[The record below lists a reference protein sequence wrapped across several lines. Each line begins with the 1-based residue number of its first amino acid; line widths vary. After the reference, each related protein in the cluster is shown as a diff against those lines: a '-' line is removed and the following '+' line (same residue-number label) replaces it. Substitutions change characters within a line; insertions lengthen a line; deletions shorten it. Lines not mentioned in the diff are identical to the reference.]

1 MNHSHLESIRSELRE
16 SSEVKIRVAEKLS
29 SLIAQ
34 IANIA
39 IQSLKCGG
47 KILFCG
53 NGGSAADAQHL
64 ATEMVCRLEF
74 NRPAIAALALTTDTS
89 LITAQSNDMGFESI
103 FSRQIEALGK
113 PGDVLIAITTSGN
126 SENVLKAVQ
135 TAKTRKMQTV
145 AFSGMGGGKII
156 NMVDYALTVPSSNAQ
171 RIQEAQIT
179 IGHIFCGLIEKELVE
194 QSKEEISI

>member
-1 MNHSHLESIRSELRE
+1 MNPSHLEFIRSELKE
-16 SSEVKIRVAEKLS
+16 SSEVKIQVAEKLS
-29 SLIAQ
+29 FLIAEV
-34 IANIA
+34 ANLVF
-39 IQSLKCGG
+39 QSLKNGG

-74 NRPAIAALALTTDTS
+74 NRPAMAALALTTDTS

-135 TAKTRKMQTV
+135 TAKTQKMQTV
-145 AFSGMGGGKII
+145 AFSGLSGGKISSI
-156 NMVDYALTVPSSNAQ
+156 VDYALTVPSSNTQ
-171 RIQEAQIT
+171 RIQEAHIT
-179 IGHIFCGLIEKELVE
+179 IGHIICGLVEKELVE
-194 QSKEEISI
+194 Q